1 MATLAFFIDP
11 EKPTPLDLGDDII
24 TVGRHPD
31 SIVEID
37 EPSVSGKHAII
48 EYRNGNYWA
57 IDQGSRNGTRVNSVR
72 ISERLL
78 KDQDEIAF
86 GDVICV
92 YFDGAMDVNI
102 KRPQKTKTGAEPI
115 AGQSIPAPRPF
126 VSDVERKPTTFFKK
140 IEAHEQIFDD
150 EPSLIPTKVLMES
163 QQLHVPSSF
172 PAPLAPPPKPKAYTN
187 QAAAPSVQSSTAS
200 GCLWIIVTVFLMF
213 TVAITGMYLKHQS
226 ATGGNLFKDILQKII
241 NSPAIENK

>member
-24 TVGRHPD
+24 TIGRHPD
-31 SIVEID
+31 SIIEID

-48 EYRNGNYWA
+48 EYRSGSYWA

-72 ISERLL
+72 ITERLL
-78 KDQDEIAF
+78 KDQDEVAF

-115 AGQSIPAPRPF
+115 AGQNIPAPRPLI
-126 VSDVERKPTTFFKK
+126 SDAERKPTTFFKK
-140 IEAHEQIFDD
+140 IEAHEVIHDD
-150 EPSLIPTKVLMES
+150 EPSLIPTRVLMDS
-163 QQLHVPSSF
+163 QQLLVPTSF
-172 PAPLAPPPKPKAYTN
+172 PSPLAPPPKPKTYTS
-187 QAAAPSVQSSTAS
+187 QAPPVQSSAAS
-200 GCLWIIVTVFLMF
+200 GCLWMIIIVFLMIS
-213 TVAITGMYLKHQS
+213 VAIAGMYFKHQS
-226 ATGGNLFKDILQKII
+226 TTGGNLFKDILQKII
-241 NSPAIENK
+241 NSPAIEKK